1 MVIFRCPGTDL
12 PRLKHLSLL
21 LLLVD
26 ADCIYKSAGI
36 CDVFQADGLQ
46 TRVLITCKSGK
57 FICLLIF

>member
-26 ADCIYKSAGI
+26 ADCIYKSSGI
-36 CDVFQADGLQ
+36 CDVFQADGLE
-46 TRVLITCKSGK
+46 TRVLISCKSRK